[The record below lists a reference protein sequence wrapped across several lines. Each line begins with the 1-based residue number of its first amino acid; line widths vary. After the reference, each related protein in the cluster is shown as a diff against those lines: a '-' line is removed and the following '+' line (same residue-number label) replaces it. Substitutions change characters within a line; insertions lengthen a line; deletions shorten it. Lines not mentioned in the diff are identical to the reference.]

1 MSQSVSGEQGTKE
14 KILSAGKKVIFERG
28 FSRARVSD
36 ITARAGVAHG
46 TFYLYFSSKEEI
58 LLELLKMV
66 RDEMA
71 SVIDRGLKSLR
82 EGRKEEGMSLIFLEP
97 FRLMLRERELAKIF
111 FFEAICSSGEFQKF
125 YMEGKEIFYN
135 KTLEALGAL
144 GTPRAEIRSHILLG
158 TARHLIELNLLTGR
172 EVESLWK
179 DTLRELGLFQ

>member
-1 MSQSVSGEQGTKE
+1 
-14 KILSAGKKVIFERG
+14 
-28 FSRARVSD
+28 
-36 ITARAGVAHG
+36 
-46 TFYLYFSSKEEI
+46 
-58 LLELLKMV
+58 
-66 RDEMA
+66 
-71 SVIDRGLKSLR
+71 
-82 EGRKEEGMSLIFLEP
+82 
-97 FRLMLRERELAKIF
+97 MLRERELAKIF

>member
-1 MSQSVSGEQGTKE
+1 M
-14 KILSAGKKVIFERG
+14 IFERG

-36 ITARAGVAHG
+36 ITASAGVAHG

-66 RDEMA
+66 RDEMVK
-71 SVIDRGLKSLR
+71 VIDRGLKTLKGGKR
-82 EGRKEEGMSLIFLEP
+82 EEGMNLIFLEP

-111 FFEAICSSGEFQKF
+111 FFEAICSSGDFQRF
-125 YMEGKEIFYN
+125 YSESKEIFYK

-144 GTPRAEIRSHILLG
+144 GIPGAEIKSHILLG
-158 TARHLIELNLLTGR
+158 TARHLIELNLLTER

-179 DTLRELGLFQ
+179 DALIELGLFH